1 MRSLKT
7 PWNVTLRF
15 DDGDINV
22 GLDEW
27 KQSGCF
33 SSALF
38 SLGLLLHVTLT
49 GLDYSAQNVARASDV
64 KSGTETQSLS
74 VNLAG
79 QQSSRWEKHSEHDLI
94 PASLSSPRVVNL
106 LSSLPCS
113 QVLLNSLPWIFS
125 CFTDHLR
132 GFLSTMD
139 VLYLKSQ
146 PVVYTRAPLS
156 FNMFLSFSSSPA
168 AASFFSR
175 THIHVC
181 TPIIETPWLT
191 SSSTCLETPN
201 EAPLSQSEWPWAFLE
216 WLVDVYFGGFL
227 VVGN

>member
-1 MRSLKT
+1 MNENT
-7 PWNVTLRF
+7 
-15 DDGDINV
+15 
-22 GLDEW
+22 
-27 KQSGCF
+27 QSGCF

-38 SLGLLLHVTLT
+38 SVGLLLHVTLP
-49 GLDYSAQNVARASDV
+49 GLDYSAQKVARASDV
-64 KSGTETQSLS
+64 TSGTETQSLS

-125 CFTDHLR
+125 CSTDHLR

-168 AASFFSR
+168 ATSNNNELPQSPHA
-175 THIHVC
+175 HIHVC

-201 EAPLSQSEWPWAFLE
+201 EAPLSRSEWPWAFLE

>member
-1 MRSLKT
+1 MNENT
-7 PWNVTLRF
+7 
-15 DDGDINV
+15 
-22 GLDEW
+22 
-27 KQSGCF
+27 QSGCF

-38 SLGLLLHVTLT
+38 SLGVLLHVTLT
-49 GLDYSAQNVARASDV
+49 GLHYSAQKVARASDV
-64 KSGTETQSLS
+64 KSGTETQFVSK
-74 VNLAG
+74 

-94 PASLSSPRVVNL
+94 PASVSSPRVVNL

-113 QVLLNSLPWIFS
+113 RVLLNSLPWIFS

-181 TPIIETPWLT
+181 TPTIETPWLT

>member
-49 GLDYSAQNVARASDV
+49 GLDYSAQKVARASDV

-156 FNMFLSFSSSPA
+156 FNMFLSLSSSPA
-168 AASFFSR
+168 AASNNNELPHSSHAHTYMFALQLLKHR
-175 THIHVC
+175 DWRHHLHVWRPQ
-181 TPIIETPWLT
+181 TRPRFH
-191 SSSTCLETPN
+191 
-201 EAPLSQSEWPWAFLE
+201 SQSDPEHFWS
-216 WLVDVYFGGFL
+216 G
-227 VVGN
+227 